1 MNGSYDLLIVGVG
14 GQGTILAS
22 NVLGEACL
30 TEGKSVRGAE
40 THGMSQ
46 RGGSVESQIRI
57 GGEYGP
63 LISPG
68 TADMI
73 ISFDMLE
80 ALRYRH
86 FLKDG
91 GVIVTNKNIVVPT
104 SVFQKDLELP
114 VPEDVIQSLD
124 DVNLYVI
131 DAEMIASEAGNTLA
145 QNIVM
150 LGSASVFMPLSVD
163 SLLKAIKESVPPKTV
178 DINVAAFNMG
188 REAAERLI

>member
-30 TEGKSVRGAE
+30 AEGKSVRGAE

-57 GGEYGP
+57 GGDYGP

-91 GVIVTNKNIVVPT
+91 GVIVTNKNLVVPT
-104 SVFQKDLELP
+104 SVFQQGLEVP
-114 VPEDVIQSLD
+114 VPEDTVQSLD

-131 DAEMIASEAGNTLA
+131 DAEMIASEAGSTLA

-163 SLLKAIKESVPPKTV
+163 SLLKAIKRSVPPKTV

>member
-22 NVLGEACL
+22 NVLGKACL

-57 GGEYGP
+57 GGDYGP

-91 GVIVTNKNIVVPT
+91 GVIVTNKNIIVPT
-104 SVFQKDLELP
+104 SVFQQGLEVP

-131 DAEMIASEAGNTLA
+131 DAEMIASEAGSTLA

-163 SLLKAIKESVPPKTV
+163 SLLKAIKKSVPPKTV

-188 REAAERLI
+188 REAAERLV

>member
-22 NVLGEACL
+22 NVIGEACL

-63 LISPG
+63 LISSG

-73 ISFDMLE
+73 IAFDMLE

-104 SVFQKDLELP
+104 SVFQQGLEVP
-114 VPEDVIQSLD
+114 VPEDTVQSLD

-131 DAEMIASEAGNTLA
+131 DAEMIASEAGSTLA

>member
-22 NVLGEACL
+22 NVLGKACL

-104 SVFQKDLELP
+104 SVFQQSLEVP
-114 VPEDVIQSLD
+114 VTEDTVQSLD

-131 DAEMIASEAGNTLA
+131 DAEMIASEAGSTLA

>member
-22 NVLGEACL
+22 NVLGMACL

-73 ISFDMLE
+73 ISFDLLE

-104 SVFQKDLELP
+104 SVFQQGLEAP
-114 VPEDVIQSLD
+114 VPEDIVQSLD

-131 DAEMIASEAGNTLA
+131 DAEMIASEAGSTLA

-163 SLLKAIKESVPPKTV
+163 SLLKAIKMSVPPKTV

>member
-1 MNGSYDLLIVGVG
+1 MNRSYDLLIVGVG

-30 TEGKSVRGAE
+30 TEGTSVRGAE

-46 RGGSVESQIRI
+46 RGGSVESHIRI
-57 GGEYGP
+57 GGEYGS

-68 TADMI
+68 TADLI
-73 ISFDMLE
+73 VAFDLLE

-91 GVIVTNKNIVVPT
+91 GVIVANKNIIVPT
-104 SVFQKDLELP
+104 SVFRQGLEAP
-114 VPEDVIQSLD
+114 VPEDIVASLD

-131 DAEMIASEAGNTLA
+131 DAEMIASEAGSTLA

-150 LGSASVFMPLSVD
+150 LGFASLFMPLSVD
-163 SLLKAIKESVPPKTV
+163 SLLNAIKRSVPPKTV
-178 DINVAAFNMG
+178 DINVTAFNMG
-188 REAAERLI
+188 RKAAERLI

>member
-22 NVLGEACL
+22 NVLGKACL

-57 GGEYGP
+57 GGDYGP

-91 GVIVTNKNIVVPT
+91 GVIVTNKNIIVPT
-104 SVFQKDLELP
+104 SVFQQGLEVP

-131 DAEMIASEAGNTLA
+131 DAEMIASEAGSTLA

-163 SLLKAIKESVPPKTV
+163 SLLKAIKKSVPPKTV

>member
-46 RGGSVESQIRI
+46 RGGSVESQ
-57 GGEYGP
+57 
-63 LISPG
+63 
-68 TADMI
+68 
-73 ISFDMLE
+73 LE

-91 GVIVTNKNIVVPT
+91 GVIVTNKNIIVPT
-104 SVFQKDLELP
+104 SVFQKDLEVP
-114 VPEDVIQSLD
+114 VPEDVIESLD

-131 DAEMIASEAGNTLA
+131 DAEMIASEAGSTLA

-150 LGSASVFMPLSVD
+150 LGSV
-163 SLLKAIKESVPPKTV
+163 KAIKESVPPKTV